1 MAKVKVSEV
10 KTPHE
15 SVKVAVLEAG
25 GEVKWWAKQ
34 TVFTDL
40 ITPGQ
45 EYDIE
50 VEKKDGK
57 YGEERW
63 VKSCNGQTA
72 QQRSFGGGG
81 GGGGY
86 KAPPRD
92 EDIIVAQVILKESCE
107 TARANATREDRTLDM
122 TEVGVV
128 ASGLTKLYQ
137 QVYRALKD
145 GAK

>member
-1 MAKVKVSEV
+1 MAKVKVAEV

-15 SVKVAVLEAG
+15 SIKVAVLEAG

-34 TVFTDL
+34 AVFSDL
-40 ITPGQ
+40 IKPGG

-63 VKSCNGQTA
+63 VKSANGQTA

-92 EDIIVAQVILKESCE
+92 EDIIVAQVILKGAIE
-107 TARANATREDRTLDM
+107 AALHNATRSSRDFDLN
-122 TEVGVV
+122 EVKVI
-128 ASGLTKLYQ
+128 AKGLVPTYHET
-137 QVYRALKD
+137 YNGLKV
-145 GAK
+145 KS

>member
-15 SVKVAVLEAG
+15 SIKVAVLEAG
-25 GEVKWWAKQ
+25 GEVKWWSKQ
-34 TVFTDL
+34 AVFTDL
-40 ITPGQ
+40 IKAGG

-86 KAPPRD
+86 KGTPKDD
-92 EDIIVAQVILKESCE
+92 EAIVAQVIIKEACE
-107 TARANATREDRTLDM
+107 TGRHNAEGKALDM
-122 TEVGVV
+122 NEVRVI
-128 ASGLTKLYQ
+128 AHGLVGIYQDVYAKLK
-137 QVYRALKD
+137 VKP
-145 GAK
+145 